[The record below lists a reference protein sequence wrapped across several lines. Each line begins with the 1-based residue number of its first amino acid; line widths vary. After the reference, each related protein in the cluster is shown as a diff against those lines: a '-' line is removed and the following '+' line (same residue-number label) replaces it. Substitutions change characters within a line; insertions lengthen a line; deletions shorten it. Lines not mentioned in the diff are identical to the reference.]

1 MRLNTISKET
11 KIYKLIFTHAWN
23 TDLSIYSSKR
33 KYNKSNTKITKRNE
47 WISDHSICIDKRT
60 CTCSC
65 WIGLKIRNLDFLKYE
80 NIFTIHVIIKH
91 KEFSVVIL
99 YLSIYML
106 TTYSEWWVKPVDLEY
121 PIWLDHL
128 LQQLWIL
135 QMSLSHRYPCP
146 SYRTDHL
153 LSLQVISNHW
163 VPKVGNMPV
172 KKIQK

>member
-1 MRLNTISKET
+1 
-11 KIYKLIFTHAWN
+11 
-23 TDLSIYSSKR
+23 
-33 KYNKSNTKITKRNE
+33 
-47 WISDHSICIDKRT
+47 
-60 CTCSC
+60 
-65 WIGLKIRNLDFLKYE
+65 
-80 NIFTIHVIIKH
+80 
-91 KEFSVVIL
+91 
-99 YLSIYML
+99 
-106 TTYSEWWVKPVDLEY
+106 
-121 PIWLDHL
+121 